1 MGSPGDKN
9 TDASNFNGREILGS
23 PPEMWGGE
31 RKQRVYSRAGHHF
44 GHLGLNPRGDL
55 YRARLSVIP
64 PEGHKLQYL
73 PPSFQ
78 QT

>member
-1 MGSPGDKN
+1 
-9 TDASNFNGREILGS
+9 
-23 PPEMWGGE
+23 MWGGE